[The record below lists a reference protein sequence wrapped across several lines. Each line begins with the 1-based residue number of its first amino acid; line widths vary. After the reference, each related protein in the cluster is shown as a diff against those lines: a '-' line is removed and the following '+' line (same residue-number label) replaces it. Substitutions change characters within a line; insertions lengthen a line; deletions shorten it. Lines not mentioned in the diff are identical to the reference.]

1 MSMTRAEHGAPGTTG
16 PRGAFSYQ
24 DLPVQSGPV
33 PPSGGLSLILWTTTD
48 CNLRCRY
55 CYASGGDKP
64 EHMGWEVAK
73 RALDLAAVGHLRKV
87 QFAGGEPLLNLG
99 LIEEVVAYTRG
110 WNVSYQ
116 IQTNGTLLDAA
127 TAQLLRRMRIAVGV
141 SLDGVPEVNDRLR
154 PLAGGCGS
162 TAAVIAGIQQAGSA
176 GIRVGMTTV
185 LSHENVEHLPDL
197 VALASYLGNVE
208 GLSLDVLRPAG
219 RALLSGVRPPD
230 PDHAARSVARAID
243 RAEEIAMMGGNVVK
257 FREVER
263 MLRLLVSGGV
273 RKHRCC
279 FDAGQS
285 LMVKPDGNAYPC
297 ASLSDFP
304 EFFLGNV
311 MDVHSGSE
319 ILQNMARV
327 SGLCVLTEDCQHCPE
342 RSVCGGPCP
351 AQVWTT
357 PGVGQV
363 TRSEC
368 AVRTTFIN
376 YAKSKGSYVYA
387 TRTSGVSV

>member
-1 MSMTRAEHGAPGTTG
+1 MSTIRAEYGAPGTSG

-24 DLPVQSGPV
+24 DLPAQSGPA
-33 PPSGGLSLILWTTTD
+33 PRSGGLSLILWTTTD

-64 EHMGWEVAK
+64 EYMGWEVAK
-73 RALDLAAVGHLRKV
+73 RALDLAAVGHLGKV

-154 PLAGGCGS
+154 PLAEGRGS

-185 LSHENVEHLPDL
+185 LSHENVEGLPDL

-208 GLSLDVLRPAG
+208 GISLDVLRPVG

-230 PDHAARSVARAID
+230 PDRAAHSVSRAID
-243 RAEEIAMMGGNVVK
+243 RAEEIATMRGNAVK

-263 MLRLLVSGGV
+263 MRRLVVSEGA
-273 RKHRCC
+273 RSHRCC

-311 MDVHSGSE
+311 MDVHSGGE

-327 SGLCVLTEDCQHCPE
+327 SGLCILADDCRLCPE

-351 AQVWTT
+351 AQVWTA

-363 TRSEC
+363 NRSEC
-368 AVRTTFIN
+368 AVRTTFIH
-376 YAKSKGSYVYA
+376 YAKSKGSYAHA